1 MDIRNEK
8 EELLEV
14 THVNNYYDDNGL
26 GILRKRGKKQVLHL
40 SLIHI

>member
-26 GILRKRGKKQVLHL
+26 GILRKRGKNSSV
-40 SLIHI
+40 